1 MLSEKEQ
8 NAAMF
13 DEGKRTNN
21 LEGVPLTNHWVG
33 AVAKAQEKA
42 TTKEIFKDFEKYMC
56 EVIDADPKQ
65 LNGAFLKKAHPDQAV
80 RAEPQSSKKVFP
92 GKNP

>member
-1 MLSEKEQ
+1 MIRFRLFDLVLAGQWPVGGFYYALRSLSIHKFFLAFTFHAFMLYCEQ
-8 NAAMF
+8 QN
-13 DEGKRTNN
+13 EG
-21 LEGVPLTNHWVG
+21 
-33 AVAKAQEKA
+33 
-42 TTKEIFKDFEKYMC
+42 
-56 EVIDADPKQ
+56 ADPKQ